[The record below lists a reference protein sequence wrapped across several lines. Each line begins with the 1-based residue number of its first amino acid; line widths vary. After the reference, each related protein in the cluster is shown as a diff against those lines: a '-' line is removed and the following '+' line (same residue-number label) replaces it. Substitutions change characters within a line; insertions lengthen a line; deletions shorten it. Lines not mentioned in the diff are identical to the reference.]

1 MQQLGAATCGVGRK
15 PALRAAFILAVVLCA
30 TLFVGPAQ
38 GHHGTAFSCG
48 DGCAKVGVLFDP
60 RFSPAPP
67 TAGRASQPGEEWDGT
82 AAIPDPL
89 GAAGAADTREFQVS
103 PTYDTAAVTATVTW
117 DQGLA
122 VVYDLDLFIDKRTD
136 SGAWVTLASS
146 TNSQSLGEGEPTES
160 AQVASPEPGTYR
172 TRVVNWASTQVAY
185 HGVLAF
191 AAGKPGGGGKPTRA
205 GRVTED
211 RPDLTQ
217 DPAVHVMYVLPA
229 DGADGQLDTNGVLED
244 SAGAMNLWLGQQTNG
259 RSLRLDTYLD
269 RRTSRLDISF
279 VRLAQTAAQVSESGD
294 AITAVTNELEHLG
307 WTADP
312 SRKRYLVYYEGAAES
327 PGICG
332 TAYYPLAGGF
342 AQWSVVWLGSSSG
355 CQARDFG
362 NPTIGGGMNEAIAW
376 HELFHNEAI
385 VPAAAPH
392 HCWAFTFHLC
402 TAAAGAAL
410 DTLDPEAADL
420 MFPFVTFPLRDKV
433 VDRDR
438 DDYYDHP
445 FPWRDMADSPFLEG
459 TAG

>member
-1 MQQLGAATCGVGRK
+1 
-15 PALRAAFILAVVLCA
+15 
-30 TLFVGPAQ
+30 
-38 GHHGTAFSCG
+38 
-48 DGCAKVGVLFDP
+48 VLFDP

-67 TAGRASQPGEEWDGT
+67 TAGRTSQPGEEWDGT
-82 AAIPDPL
+82 APIADPL
-89 GAAGAADTREFQVS
+89 AAAGAADTREFQVS
-103 PTYDTAAVTATVTW
+103 PTYNTAAVTVTVTW

-122 VVYDLDLFIDKRTD
+122 VLYDLDLYIDKRTD
-136 SGAWVTLASS
+136 SGAWVQLASS
-146 TNSQSLGEGEPTES
+146 TNSQSLGEGEPVES

-185 HGVLAF
+185 HGALAF
-191 AAGKPGGGGKPTRA
+191 TAGKPGGGGKPTRA
-205 GRVTED
+205 GRATAD
-211 RPDLTQ
+211 RTDLTQ
-217 DPAVHVMYVLPA
+217 DPALHVLYVLPS

-244 SAGAMNLWLGQQTNG
+244 SVAAMNLWLGQQTNG
-259 RSLRLDTYLD
+259 RQLRLDTYLD
-269 RRTSRLDISF
+269 RTTPRLDISF
-279 VRLAQTAAQVSESGD
+279 VRLAQTAAQVSDSGD

-307 WTADP
+307 WTADA

-327 PGICG
+327 AGICG

-342 AQWSVVWLGSSSG
+342 AQWSIVWLGSASG

-362 NPTIGGGMNEAIAW
+362 NPTVGGGMNEAIAW
-376 HELFHNEAI
+376 HELFHNEGI

-410 DTLDPEAADL
+410 DTVDPEAIDL

-433 VDRDR
+433 VDRGR

>member
-1 MQQLGAATCGVGRK
+1 MQQLGAATHGVGRK
-15 PALRAAFILAVVLCA
+15 PALWAAFILAVLVCA

-60 RFSPAPP
+60 RFSPTPP
-67 TAGRASQPGEEWDGT
+67 TAGRTSQPGEEWDGT
-82 AAIPDPL
+82 APIADPL
-89 GAAGAADTREFQVS
+89 GAAGASDTREFQVS

-117 DQGLA
+117 DQGLG
-122 VVYDLDLFIDKRTD
+122 VTYDLDLYIDKRTD
-136 SGAWVTLASS
+136 SGAWVQLASS
-146 TNSQSLGEGEPTES
+146 TNSQQLGEGEPKES
-160 AQVASPEPGTYR
+160 AQVASPEAGTYR

-191 AAGKPGGGGKPTRA
+191 TAGKPGGGGKPTRA
-205 GRVTED
+205 GRATAD

-217 DPAVHVMYVLPA
+217 DPAVHVLYVLPA

-244 SAGAMNLWLGQQTNG
+244 SAAAMNLWLGQQTNG

-269 RRTSRLDISF
+269 RTTPRLDISF

-294 AITAVTNELEHLG
+294 AITAVSTELEHLG

-312 SRKRYLVYYEGAAES
+312 SRKRYLVYYEGAAED

-342 AQWSVVWLGSSSG
+342 SQWSIVWLGSASG

-362 NPTIGGGMNEAIAW
+362 NPTIGGGINEAIAW
-376 HELFHNEAI
+376 QELFHNEAI

-410 DTLDPEAADL
+410 DTVDPEAVDL

-445 FPWRDMADSPFLEG
+445 FPWRDMADSPFLVG
-459 TAG
+459 AVG